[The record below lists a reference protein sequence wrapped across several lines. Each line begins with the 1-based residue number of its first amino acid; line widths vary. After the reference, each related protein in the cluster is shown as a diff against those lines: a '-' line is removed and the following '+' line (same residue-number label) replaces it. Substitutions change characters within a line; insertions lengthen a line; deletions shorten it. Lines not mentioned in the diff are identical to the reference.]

1 MSKKFGIILLNIL
14 PFAVFVSLYKFG
26 GNVGLF
32 MPLPQ
37 LLITVV
43 NTVYA
48 GSKKELLLYNGIL
61 LISSAAGIYVDGQL
75 YFKYIN
81 FDVEGA
87 AVMEVEM
94 LAAAVLI
101 IIFTVIEFLIRYF
114 HEREENRDR

>member
-1 MSKKFGIILLNIL
+1 MLKKFAVILLNIL

-61 LISSAAGIYVDGQL
+61 LVSSVAGIYVNGQL
-75 YFKYIN
+75 YFKYICY
-81 FDVEGA
+81 DMEGV

-94 LAAAVLI
+94 LAAVVFI
-101 IIFTVIEFLIRYF
+101 IIFTVNEFLIRYF
-114 HEREENRDR
+114 YEREKNRDR